1 MALTTS
7 TRWAGDV
14 TIVDLSGRIALGDES
29 AALRDLIA
37 GLLADNRKKILLNMA
52 DVSYIDSSGLG
63 VLVSAFATVKRAGG
77 ELKLLKLSEKV
88 SDLMEITRLYTVFDI
103 EDDEAKAVAAF
114 GHSTAAG
121 A

>member
-1 MALTTS
+1 MNLTMN

-14 TIVDLSGRIALGDES
+14 TIVDLNGRIALGEES
-29 AALRDLIA
+29 AALRELITK
-37 GLLADNRKKILLNMA
+37 LLADNRKKILLNMA

-63 VLVSAFATVKRAGG
+63 VLVSGFTTVKRAGG
-77 ELKLLKLSEKV
+77 DLKLLKLSDKV

-103 EDDEAKAVAAF
+103 EDDEAQAVAAF
-114 GHSTAAG
+114 GNTTAAG